1 MIALSIQSRPVAGII
16 LALLAAISYAGV
28 PNFARLAFLNGV
40 PALETVFY
48 RTTAL
53 AIILGIVALLRRE
66 NFALPRA
73 AVIPFLLQ
81 CLATVLVSACY
92 LASLQYLPVTLAV
105 VIFYTFPVIVLLA
118 SPLVEGHMPQW
129 SRFAVAGLGFAG
141 LFVAIGP
148 AFEHINSLG
157 LVLAGLGSVGCA
169 LQFFSGRLLAQ
180 HLQPAAFGSLVHIT
194 ILPVILALAVYFGD
208 GNLALVSSNGVGPY
222 AIGAV
227 VLVCLCYL
235 GGYFCHMS
243 SVKAAPASIV
253 APFFNLEPV
262 LSTTIAVLLLK
273 ETMTQT
279 QWTGGAIVLASLFIA
294 SILPIRTKA

>member
-1 MIALSIQSRPVAGII
+1 MALSVQSRPFAAIV
-16 LALLAAISYAGV
+16 LALLAAVSYAGV

-53 AIILGIVALLRRE
+53 AIILGVFAGLRRE
-66 NFALPRA
+66 SFALPRA

-81 CLATVLVSACY
+81 CLATLLVSACY
-92 LASLQYLPVTLAV
+92 LASLQYLPVTLSV
-105 VIFYTFPVIVLLA
+105 VIFYTFPVIVLVA
-118 SPLVEGHMPQW
+118 APIIEGHVPHW
-129 SRFAVAGLGFAG
+129 SRFAVAGLGFLG
-141 LFVAIGP
+141 LYIAIGP
-148 AFEHINSLG
+148 AFEHINALG
-157 LVLAGLGSVGCA
+157 VALAALGSLGCA

-180 HLQPAAFGSLVHIT
+180 HLQPAAFGSLVHIA
-194 ILPVILALAVYFGD
+194 ILPFILALALYFG
-208 GNLALVSSNGVGPY
+208 GGSLALVSSAGVGPY
-222 AIGAV
+222 AMGAV

-273 ETMTQT
+273 ETMTQA
-279 QWTGGAIVLASLFIA
+279 QWTGGAIVLASLLIA
-294 SILPIRTKA
+294 SILPTRTKS